1 MVILNEKSYKAITN
15 SDGVMS
21 TGNAFYVRFKLS
33 DYVIHK
39 QKRRREKKKAYKDK
53 FSEIVFN
60 GEIATQR
67 LDYKP

>member
-15 SDGVMS
+15 SDGEMS
-21 TGNAFYVRFKLS
+21 TGNAFYVRFELS

-39 QKRRREKKKAYKDK
+39 QKMRREKKGYKDK